1 MDLVAQLTRHTTT
14 RGGHFLKQ
22 KKTIQNLYKIVKSH
36 IGSNTDD
43 AHLPADEMHN
53 GFMTRQHV
61 QDLSQAQGKYLTPD
75 NNHPIEKDILK
86 MPVGCW
92 FGSGLVNTPDG
103 TGDIFMVDVLIS
115 TDNRK
120 LIRAMSTITG
130 EMWEYNKSPESYMLY
145 PDGWTRQERVKE
157 LWSGAVSEVGSA
169 IKLSDN
175 INNYRKL
182 RVTLNFPGG
191 YVVKTSIIAKDNMY
205 NFADVLSSDATP
217 SVINGKVILST
228 VDNTHL
234 KITRNKTVQNN
245 NGSFIVSTSANTIIK
260 KIEGLK

>member
-1 MDLVAQLTRHTTT
+1 M
-14 RGGHFLKQ
+14 KQ

-86 MPVGCW
+86 MPVGRW
-92 FGSGLVNTPDG
+92 FGNNLVNTPDG
-103 TGDIFMVDVLIS
+103 TSDIFMVDVLIS
-115 TDNRK
+115 TDSRK

-145 PDGWTRQERVKE
+145 PDGWTKQERIKE
-157 LWSGAVSEVGSA
+157 LWNGAVSAVGTQ
-169 IKLSDN
+169 INLSDN
-175 INNYRKL
+175 LNNYRRL
-182 RVTLNFPGG
+182 RVTLNYTGG
-191 YVVKTSIIAKDNMY
+191 YTIITSPIAGDNHFDFS
-205 NFADVLSSDATP
+205 NTLGSDATP
-217 SVINGKVILST
+217 SVVNGKVILSK

-234 KITRNKTVQNN
+234 KVARNKTVQDN
-245 NGSFIVSTSANTIIK
+245 NGTFTVSTSANSSVV
-260 KIEGLK
+260 KIEGLR

>member
-1 MDLVAQLTRHTTT
+1 M
-14 RGGHFLKQ
+14 KQ

-61 QDLSQAQGKYLTPD
+61 QDLSQALGKYLVTD
-75 NNHPIEKDILK
+75 NIHPSEKDIFK
-86 MPVGCW
+86 MPVGRW
-92 FGSGLVNTPDG
+92 FGNGLINTPDG
-103 TGDIFMVDVLIS
+103 TSDHFMVDVLIS

-120 LIRAMSTITG
+120 LIRAMSAITG

-145 PDGWTRQERVKE
+145 PDGWTKQERVKE
-157 LWSGAVSEVGSA
+157 LWSGAVSEVDSG

-182 RVTLNFPGG
+182 RVTINFPGG
-191 YVVKTSIIAKDNMY
+191 YVVKTAPITTDNMY
-205 NFADVLSSDATP
+205 DFADVLGSDATP
-217 SVINGKVILST
+217 SFMNGKVMLSI
-228 VDNTHL
+228 VDNTNL
-234 KITRNKTVQNN
+234 KITRNKTVQDN
-245 NGSFIVSTSANTIIK
+245 NGTFTVSTSANTKII
-260 KIEGLK
+260 KIEGIK

>member
-1 MDLVAQLTRHTTT
+1 M
-14 RGGHFLKQ
+14 KQ

-61 QDLSQAQGKYLTPD
+61 QDLSQALGKYLVTD
-75 NNHPIEKDILK
+75 NIYPIEKDILK
-86 MPVGCW
+86 MPVGRW
-92 FGSGLVNTPDG
+92 TGSGLVNTPDG
-103 TGDIFMVDVLIS
+103 TSDHFIVDVLIS

-145 PDGWTRQERVKE
+145 PDGWTKQERVKE
-157 LWSGAVSEVGSA
+157 LWSGAVSEVGSG

-175 INNYRKL
+175 INNYRNL
-182 RVTLNFPGG
+182 RVTINFTGG
-191 YVVKTSIIAKDNMY
+191 YVVKTSPITTDNMY
-205 NFADVLSSDATP
+205 DFADVLGSDATP
-217 SVINGKVILST
+217 SFVNGKVMLSI
-228 VDNTHL
+228 VDNTNL
-234 KITRNKTVQNN
+234 KITRNKTVQDT
-245 NGSFIVSTSANTIIK
+245 NGSFAVSTSADTKIT